1 MKVIL
6 APSILSADF
15 GNLEKQFRLL
25 EAEGIEQLHIDIMD
39 GVFVPNISMG
49 LTVVESIRKV
59 TNLFFDTH
67 LMIANPEAYAA
78 RFASCGSDNITF
90 HLEAADNPG
99 KVIEII
105 RKEGKK
111 VGISVKPGT
120 PLSAVEQYLESVD
133 MVLLMTVEPGFGGQA
148 YIGSSTQKIAELRE
162 MIERKNLKTDIEVDG
177 GIRSDNVKTVL
188 QAGANVIVA
197 GSSVFHGN
205 IAENV
210 RSFRDAFRKFEK

>member
-78 RFASCGSDNITF
+78 RFAACGSDNITF

-210 RSFRDAFRKFEK
+210 RSFRDAFREFEK